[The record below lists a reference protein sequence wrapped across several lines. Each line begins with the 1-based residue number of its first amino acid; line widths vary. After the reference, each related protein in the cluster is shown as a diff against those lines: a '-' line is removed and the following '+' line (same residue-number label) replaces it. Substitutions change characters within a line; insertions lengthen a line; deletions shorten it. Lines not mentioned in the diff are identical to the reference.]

1 MPCHE
6 SDTDDAILVFQTLK
20 GEDTAF
26 SRFFLRY
33 YDRFRAHAHRPVLD
47 AHLADETTQETFIR
61 AASRLA
67 GLRNQ
72 HSIGGWLF
80 RISGNLSRDRLLSR
94 VTLVERNAEIAKFEF
109 LLSQPAVQHDTDSD
123 LVRQA
128 VRRLPPK
135 RREVVALV
143 SIKKQITCRS
153 FADNRGLRRIHSLTE
168 TGAH

>member
-20 GEDTAF
+20 G
-26 SRFFLRY
+26 
-33 YDRFRAHAHRPVLD
+33 
-47 AHLADETTQETFIR
+47 

-67 GLRNQ
+67 GLRDQ

-80 RISGNLSRDRLLSR
+80 RISGNLSRDRLLSIA
-94 VTLVERNAEIAKFEF
+94 TLVERIAEIAKFEF
-109 LLSQPAVQHDTDSD
+109 LLSQPAVQHDTGSD

-143 SIKKQITCRS
+143 SIKNKSHAGASQIAGCAESTVSRRL
-153 FADNRGLRRIHSLTE
+153 ALIKRNLRNFL
-168 TGAH
+168 AP